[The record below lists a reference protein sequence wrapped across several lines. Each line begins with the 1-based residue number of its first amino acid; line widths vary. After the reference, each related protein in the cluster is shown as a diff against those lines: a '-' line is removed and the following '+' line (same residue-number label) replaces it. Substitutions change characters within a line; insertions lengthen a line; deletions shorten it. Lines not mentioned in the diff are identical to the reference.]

1 METEGGGVDNRPPI
15 DDDNL
20 PVEAMDT
27 QEGNYVC
34 RFLMDS
40 FYFAHHMR
48 VPHFFQ
54 WSTYSRDQ
62 FV

>member
-27 QEGNYVC
+27 QEGNTQ
-34 RFLMDS
+34 FDS
-40 FYFAHHMR
+40 
-48 VPHFFQ
+48 
-54 WSTYSRDQ
+54 YSHI
-62 FV
+62 V